1 MIFIGR
7 YSLSREL
14 RVRLDYFRLHYGIK
28 EEDYNQFDAMR
39 QTAQC
44 IGRTVRNKQDYSICV
59 LADSRYAKDKYISK
73 LPEWIKSKLVD
84 ENRYLSAEMS
94 TVIISKCL
102 KKMAQRND
110 DSEYN

>member
-39 QTAQC
+39 Q
-44 IGRTVRNKQDYSICV
+44 V
-59 LADSRYAKDKYISK
+59 
-73 LPEWIKSKLVD
+73 
-84 ENRYLSAEMS
+84 
-94 TVIISKCL
+94 
-102 KKMAQRND
+102 
-110 DSEYN
+110 